1 MLMKKNFIAI
11 LILILLSLIGII
23 VIQVQWLSNTLL
35 VQEESIY
42 SKIEH
47 ASFSVTSELSK
58 QVSSMPSL
66 HLKGQPALPTMPD
79 HFSFVIPQEKTIAD
93 YYSSTEIHNK
103 IRKAFNKEK
112 LDNLEFEF
120 AIANRYDQFGS
131 IEMQSQNFL
140 KKLFDSTHSR
150 RIEIPILPENS
161 DGLEGLAAYEHL
173 ILVIPDFKTQ
183 VWKEL
188 AWLIFGAALFTLI
201 VITAFYLTI
210 RTLLQ
215 QRKLSAIKS
224 DFINNMTHEL
234 KTPLATI
241 SLAVDALRNS
251 KVMGNSEKSAY
262 FSGIIKEENK
272 RMNKHV
278 ETILQ
283 AGLMDRQDIR
293 MNMERKS
300 AHALIKEVLSNY
312 ELQLTG
318 HNAKVELLLNA
329 KNDLINADEVHFSN
343 LISNLVDNAI
353 KYSKENLPLK
363 LKITTHSTAKFL
375 AIQFEDNGIGMSKET
390 TKRIFEKFY
399 RATTGNVHNVKG
411 FGLGMSYVK
420 TIIDAHKGRIKV
432 ESTLGKGSTFVIELP
447 LAHPEEVKEESW

>member
-1 MLMKKNFIAI
+1 MKKNFIAI
-11 LILILLSLIGII
+11 VILILLSLIGII
-23 VIQVQWLSNTLL
+23 IIQVEWIANVLI

-42 SKIEH
+42 NKIER
-47 ASFSVTSELSK
+47 ASYSVTSELSK

-66 HLKGQPALPTMPD
+66 HLKGQSALPAMPD
-79 HFSFVIPQEKTIAD
+79 HFSFINPQDKTIAD
-93 YYSSTEIHNK
+93 YYSSAEIHNK

-120 AIANRYDQFGS
+120 AIANRYDEFGA

-140 KKLFDSTHSR
+140 IKLFDSTHSR
-150 RIEIPILPENS
+150 RIEMPILPENS
-161 DGLEGLAAYEHL
+161 DGLEGLSAYEHL

-183 VWKEL
+183 VWKAL
-188 AWLIFGAALFTLI
+188 AWIIFGAGLFTLI
-201 VITAFYLTI
+201 VITAFYLTM

-241 SLAVDALRNS
+241 SLAVDAMRNE
-251 KVMGNSEKSAY
+251 KVMGNMEKSAY

-283 AGLMDRQDIR
+283 AGLMDRRDIR
-293 MNMERKS
+293 MSMERKS
-300 AHALIKEVLSNY
+300 AHKLIKDVLSNY

-318 HNAKVELLLNA
+318 RNATVELLLNA
-329 KNDLINADEVHFSN
+329 KNDFIKADEVHFSN

-353 KYSKENLPLK
+353 KYSKDNQSLK
-363 LKITTHSTAKFL
+363 LKITTHSTAKYL
-375 AIQFEDNGIGMSKET
+375 VMQFEDNGIGMSKET
-390 TKRIFEKFY
+390 SKRIFEKFF

-432 ESTLGKGSTFVIELP
+432 ESTLGKGSTFILDLP
-447 LAHPEEVKEESW
+447 LSNPEEPNEEKW

>member
-1 MLMKKNFIAI
+1 MKKNFIAI
-11 LILILLSLIGII
+11 IILILLSLFGII
-23 VIQVQWLSNTLL
+23 LIQVQWLSNLLL

-42 SKIEH
+42 NKIER
-47 ASFSVTSELSK
+47 ASYVVTSDLSK
-58 QVSSMPSL
+58 QVSTMPSL
-66 HLKGQPALPTMPD
+66 HLKGQSNLPVMPD
-79 HFSFVIPQEKTIAD
+79 HFSFVIPQDKMIAD
-93 YYSSTEIHNK
+93 YYTSAEIHNK

-120 AIANRYDQFGS
+120 AIANRYDQFGT

-150 RIEIPILPENS
+150 RIEMPILPDNS
-161 DGLEGLAAYEHL
+161 ESMEGLSAYEHL

-183 VWKEL
+183 VWKAL
-188 AWLIFGAALFTLI
+188 AWMIIGAILFTL
-201 VITAFYLTI
+201 VVLTAFYLTV
-210 RTLLQ
+210 RTLIQ

-241 SLAVDALRNS
+241 SLAVDALRNE
-251 KVMGNSEKSAY
+251 KVMGNAEKSTY

-293 MNMERKS
+293 MSMELKS
-300 AHALIKEVLSNY
+300 AHQLIRDVLSNY

-318 HNAKVELLLNA
+318 RNATVDVFLNA
-329 KNDLINADEVHFSN
+329 KNDRINADEVHFSN
-343 LISNLVDNAI
+343 LVSNLVDNAI
-353 KYSKENLPLK
+353 KYSKDNIPLH
-363 LKITTHSTAKFL
+363 LKITTHSTTKNL
-375 AIQFEDNGIGMSKET
+375 VIQFEDNGIGMSKET
-390 TKRIFEKFY
+390 SKRIFEKFF

-432 ESTLGKGSTFVIELP
+432 DSVLGKGSTFIIDLP
-447 LAHPEEVKEESW
+447 LGNVNQNKDESW